1 MRYYKIIYNGYIGR
15 IGVGNGGIEI
25 SQEEYENLVQIINNK
40 PVAESGYVYKLKEDL
55 SWELYEL
62 PIINFDEIAEQEYNK
77 ILEIE
82 ELSNAD
88 N

>member
-62 PIINFDEIAEQEYNK
+62 PIINFDEITEQEY
-77 ILEIE
+77 IE
-82 ELSNAD
+82 NEGGDSNG
-88 N
+88 

>member
-15 IGVGNGGIEI
+15 IGIGNGGIEI

-62 PIINFDEIAEQEYNK
+62 PIINFDEITEKEYQEK
-77 ILEIE
+77 QGG
-82 ELSNAD
+82 ELG
-88 N
+88 